1 MFEFVILSFGGAAV
15 GAAIVGVVAA
25 AQYRAESKR
34 SVKMLRFSRMLD
46 DFGSL
51 SVALYDLDMETEAVL
66 AAIETKVVIPPRTL
80 RNLQEFGRVMAVATY
95 NLGDADTDIIFK
107 FIAHYQAMQKASGTP
122 EWQAWWDE
130 NEAGYHASY
139 QAARARIE
147 EVLRVSDPEPEKG

>member
-1 MFEFVILSFGGAAV
+1 MFEFVILSFGGAVV

-107 FIAHYQAMQKASGTP
+107 FIAHYQAM
-122 EWQAWWDE
+122 
-130 NEAGYHASY
+130 
-139 QAARARIE
+139 
-147 EVLRVSDPEPEKG
+147 